1 MARRDEQQYEIHYA
15 TLVQT
20 NLPDINGNDVK
31 ISPAD
36 RRRSIELERAK
47 ALYVDFDNAFRDNKL
62 NYDYF
67 GCQPSL
73 ENSHDPANFYLQS
86 VETISEIKNTNISP
100 YIRRHTSR
108 ENSRPSTPLDTLPY
122 QLQLYQNPQQ
132 LPPPILPPTSNHHHH
147 TPITNSTTNLHNDFN
162 DLNLL
167 QPNPVNDLP
176 APFTPDAIQIKIKQ
190 NELIQASLLSSQF
203 KLILPQYFLVKYLG
217 RKPCTQLWGSKAV
230 RTPIDDMVQSA
241 RQMSSMN
248 EMPTLE
254 ACINTR
260 GLTLAHRHAPTHSKH
275 PSRAFSPERHQH
287 GLIPLEHISYVMH
300 DVKYSK
306 ISACIVLRQSKS
318 LPPSSSDQVIVGE
331 TVTECYAF
339 LFQSK
344 DHAHRFALS
353 LAEAFNAQK
362 HSSKT
367 PKTNH
372 DDKRAERSPQR
383 RSKHRTTTTTTH
395 HHHHHHHNEKTRSRY
410 DDTYLRDSEV

>member
-1 MARRDEQQYEIHYA
+1 MARKDEQQYEIHYA
-15 TLVQT
+15 TLVKT
-20 NLPDINGNDVK
+20 NLPYTNGHDVI
-31 ISPAD
+31 ISSSN
-36 RRRSIELERAK
+36 RQQTNELERNK
-47 ALYVDFDNAFRDNKL
+47 ALYVDFEDVFPNDTT

-67 GCQPSL
+67 GCQPVFTYSDQ
-73 ENSHDPANFYLQS
+73 SADFYLQS
-86 VETISEIKNTNISP
+86 VETISEIKNTNFSP
-100 YIRRHTSR
+100 YIRRHLSR
-108 ENSRPSTPLDTLPY
+108 ENSRPSTPSDNPPY
-122 QLQLYQNPQQ
+122 QLSPPT
-132 LPPPILPPTSNHHHH
+132 LPPSSHHS
-147 TPITNSTTNLHNDFN
+147 STTNGATHLHND
-162 DLNLL
+162 LNNLTL
-167 QPNPVNDLP
+167 VQLTPVDDLP
-176 APFTPDAIQIKIKQ
+176 APFTPDAIQLKIKQ
-190 NELIQASLLSSQF
+190 NDYIEASLLSSQF

-217 RKPCTQLWGSKAV
+217 RKPCAQLWGSKAV

-260 GLTLAHRHAPTHSKH
+260 GLTLTHRQSPTRSKH
-275 PSRAFSPERHQH
+275 SSRTLSPERHQH

-306 ISACIVLRQSKS
+306 ISTCIVLRQSKS
-318 LPPSSSDQVIVGE
+318 SSSTDPVTINE
-331 TVTECYAF
+331 TITECYAF

-362 HSSKT
+362 HSSKV
-367 PKTNH
+367 PKKNH
-372 DDKRAERSPQR
+372 DDKRDGRSPSHR
-383 RSKHRTTTTTTH
+383 PKHRPTTQQQHHH